1 MGDAPIVGIVA
12 AGLPATIVASLRTR
26 LEGCAVIDASDDA
39 QLSERVRGAP
49 DVLILGGW
57 ALGDDAEHAV
67 RRWRAGGLLSATRMV
82 CCLSIT
88 ADAAVLSRLV
98 GELQVSR
105 LLFLPLDEAEL
116 ARQVALL
123 AGVSVRVQ
131 PAGASGDRVAAGLA
145 AIWQRFREPTLARL
159 DVLEAAALAL
169 MEGTLSTEQRANAQR
184 EAHKLAGAA
193 GSFGFPRSSQLARQ
207 LEERLSLDGLVPAD
221 AVGLAEQL
229 VLLRTDL
236 EGAPRALDG
245 DSILSGEA
253 PTGPERVLLLVG
265 AEPALAERIESE
277 GAARG
282 LRVVTASDATSARTI
297 ARTPPPSVLAVCI
310 ATHAHAPSMLEL
322 VSELASAQSPV
333 PTIVL
338 ASRDAASLRVD
349 AVRRGAQ
356 RFVELPASPAT
367 VVAHALALA
376 GKASAPPRRI
386 LAVDD
391 DPQIL
396 ALLRTVLE
404 GHGLEVHTV
413 DDPLRVWSALEE
425 VQPDL
430 LVLDVDMPHV
440 TGLELARAVRS
451 DARWSHVPIVF
462 LTART
467 DADTVR
473 RAYAAGADDHVGKP
487 ILVEELVTRVR
498 NRLDR
503 TSSREDGGDLDATTG
518 VGTRRGTA
526 DLLARFL
533 HLARRRGDNLSL
545 GSIVVDDVAAIAE
558 RHGPA
563 AVDIAWR
570 AVAQLLA
577 RALRG
582 EDVVGRWSADEL
594 VVGLYGASKADAA
607 RRLTGLFDTIAR
619 RELTAPAG
627 ATFSIACGG
636 GLAQYPDDGQ
646 DVESL
651 HAAALGARRARAR
664 AGAAQL
670 VMAGSDGAPGSD
682 HSVDIV
688 IVDDDEALAG
698 LLEHAL
704 VTSGYGVH
712 IYRDGE
718 SASAGL
724 LAEPPEVV
732 PRVILLDVDLPAL
745 NGLDLLR
752 RLHRA
757 GVTSRSRVV
766 MLTARVGEQ
775 DVLTALSLGAADH
788 VAKPFSVAVLLQKLR
803 TVLGEDE

>member
-1 MGDAPIVGIVA
+1 MFDAVNDA
-12 AGLPATIVASLRTR
+12 ELR
-26 LEGCAVIDASDDA
+26 
-39 QLSERVRGAP
+39 ERVRGAP
-49 DVLILGGW
+49 DVLLLGGW
-57 ALGDDAEHAV
+57 ALGDDPEQAM
-67 RRWRAGGLLSATRMV
+67 RQWRAGGLLSATRVV
-82 CCLSIT
+82 CCLSIA
-88 ADAAVLSRLV
+88 ADAASLSRLV

-116 ARQVALL
+116 LRQVALL
-123 AGVSVRVQ
+123 AGITVRVQ
-131 PAGASGDRVAAGLA
+131 PPNASADRVAAGLA

-169 MEGTLSTEQRANAQR
+169 MDGTLTSEQRAAAQR

-207 LEERLSLDGLVPAD
+207 LEERLSLDGLVPSD
-221 AVGLAEQL
+221 AVGVAEQL

-236 EGAPRALDG
+236 EGTPRTLAPDPSAT
-245 DSILSGEA
+245 GETVA
-253 PTGPERVLLLVG
+253 RPEQVLLLVG

-282 LRVVTASDATSARTI
+282 LRVVIAADATSARTS
-297 ARTPPPSVLAVCI
+297 AHAQSPTVLAVCI
-310 ATHAHAPSMLEL
+310 ASHAHSSSGLEL
-322 VSELASAQSPV
+322 VAELASAQTPV
-333 PTIVL
+333 PALVL
-338 ASRDAASLRVD
+338 ASRDATSLRVD

-356 RFVELPASPAT
+356 RFVELPASPASI
-367 VVAHALALA
+367 VGHALSLA
-376 GKASAPPRRI
+376 GKASAPPRRV

-396 ALLRTVLE
+396 ALLRTVLGGE
-404 GHGLEVHTV
+404 GYEIHTV
-413 DDPLRVWSALEE
+413 DDPLRVWSALEA

-440 TGLELARAVRS
+440 TGIELARAVRS
-451 DARWSHVPIVF
+451 DARWSNVPIVF

-467 DADTVR
+467 DAETVR

-487 ILVEELVTRVR
+487 IVVEELVTRVR

-503 TSSREDGGDLDATTG
+503 MLSRDDGGDLDATTG

-533 HLARRRGDNLSL
+533 HLARRRGDTIAV
-545 GSIVVDDVAAIAE
+545 GSIVVDDVASIAE

-563 AVDIAWR
+563 AVEIAWR

-577 RALRG
+577 RSLRG
-582 EDVVGRWSADEL
+582 EDVVGRWSASEL
-594 VVGLYGASKADAA
+594 VVGLYGASKADAV
-607 RRLTGLFDTIAR
+607 RRLTTLFDTIAR
-619 RELTAPAG
+619 RELTTPGG
-627 ATFSIACGG
+627 AAFSIACGG
-636 GLAQYPDDGQ
+636 GLAQYPEDGQ
-646 DVESL
+646 DVEAL
-651 HAAALGARRARAR
+651 HAAALGARRTRPR
-664 AGAAQL
+664 AGSDQL
-670 VMAGSDGAPGSD
+670 VMAGSGGAPGGD

-718 SASAGL
+718 SAAAGL

-757 GVTSRSRVV
+757 GITGRSRVV

-803 TVLGEDE
+803 AVLGEDE

>member
-1 MGDAPIVGIVA
+1 MGDAPIAGIVV
-12 AGLPATIVASLRTR
+12 AGLPASIVASLRTR
-26 LEGCAVIDASDDA
+26 LEHCDVFDAADEA
-39 QLSERVRGAP
+39 QLRERVRGSP

-57 ALGDDAEHAV
+57 ALGDEPEQAM
-67 RRWRAGGLLSATRMV
+67 RRWRAGGLLSATRVV

-116 ARQVALL
+116 LRQVAML
-123 AGVSVRVQ
+123 AGVSVRAQ
-131 PAGASGDRVAAGLA
+131 PSGASADRVAAGLA

-169 MEGTLSTEQRANAQR
+169 MEGTLSTEQRAAAQR

-207 LEERLSLDGLVPAD
+207 LEERLSLEGLVPAD

-236 EGAPRALDG
+236 EGTPRTLDV
-245 DSILSGEA
+245 DPSATGEA
-253 PTGPERVLLLVG
+253 PARPEQVLLLVG

-282 LRVVTASDATSARTI
+282 LRVVTVGDATSARTS
-297 ARTPPPSVLAVCI
+297 AHTHPPTVLAVCI
-310 ATHAHAPSMLEL
+310 ASDAHSSSVLEL
-322 VSELASAQSPV
+322 VAELASAQSPV
-333 PTIVL
+333 PALVL
-338 ASRDAASLRVD
+338 ASRDATSLRVD

-367 VVAHALALA
+367 IVAHALALA
-376 GKASAPPRRI
+376 GKASAPPRRV

-396 ALLRTVLE
+396 ALLRTVL
-404 GHGLEVHTV
+404 GGDGLEIHTV
-413 DDPLRVWSALEE
+413 DDPLRVWAALEE

-440 TGLELARAVRS
+440 TGIELARAVRS
-451 DARWSHVPIVF
+451 DTRWSHVPIVF

-487 ILVEELVTRVR
+487 IVVEELVTRVR

-503 TSSREDGGDLDATTG
+503 MLSREDGGDLDATTG
-518 VGTRRGTA
+518 VGTRRRTA
-526 DLLARFL
+526 DLVARFL

-545 GSIVVDDVAAIAE
+545 SSIVVDDLASIAE

-563 AVDIAWR
+563 AVEVAWR

-594 VVGLYGASKADAA
+594 VVGLYGASKVDAA
-607 RRLTGLFDTIAR
+607 RRLTTLFDTIAR
-619 RELTAPAG
+619 RELTAPSG

-646 DVESL
+646 DVEAL
-651 HAAALGARRARAR
+651 HAAALGARRARSR

-670 VMAGSDGAPGSD
+670 VMAGADGAPGSD

-718 SASAGL
+718 SAAAGL
-724 LAEPPEVV
+724 LANPPEVV

-757 GVTSRSRVV
+757 GITSRSRVV